1 MNNHKSLKSKDAFVR
16 GGFTLV
22 EILVAITVLTL
33 GILTISQLTLIG
45 LRATNVNKQRMYARI
60 AMTRVFENLHN
71 RPSMDTYL
79 IDDGDTTDLDDTG
92 ATADYA
98 SVIEDA
104 VANYRYLARWNIADN
119 TPEPNLKTVRIHI
132 LWGHD
137 DRHHITSDLIKR
149 M

>member
-1 MNNHKSLKSKDAFVR
+1 MNTHKSLKSKDAFVH

-45 LRATNVNKQRMYARI
+45 LRATSVNKQRMYARI
-60 AMTRVFENLHN
+60 AMTRIFENLHN
-71 RPSMDTYL
+71 RPSADSNL
-79 IDDGDTTDLDDTG
+79 IDDGDPTDLDDTG

>member
-1 MNNHKSLKSKDAFVR
+1 MDTHKSLESKNAFMH

-60 AMTRVFENLHN
+60 AMTRIFENLHN
-71 RPSMDTYL
+71 RPSMDSLL
-79 IDDGDTTDLDDTG
+79 IDDGDPTDLDDTG

-104 VANYRYLARWNIADN
+104 TANYRYLARWNIADN

-137 DRHHITSDLIKR
+137 NRHHITSDLIKR

>member
-1 MNNHKSLKSKDAFVR
+1 MNTHKSLKSKDAFMQ

-45 LRATNVNKQRMYARI
+45 LRATNVNKQRIYARI

-71 RPSMDTYL
+71 RPSTDSLL
-79 IDDGDTTDLDDTG
+79 IDDGDPTDLNDTG

-98 SVIEDA
+98 SVIDDVEA
-104 VANYRYLARWNIADN
+104 SYRYLARWNIADN